1 MLDKLR
7 FMAERAVSMTHHW
20 PQQPAPDHPL
30 LTQVRALSPQQDRE
44 LACAVSMLW
53 DTLVDELGGV
63 DDLRA
68 RNDAEQTGFIRVMEA
83 AAQRIR
89 GTAPAEKTH
98 YALAPELMALYVD
111 ALRRAEHL
119 PLDQEIATVAAR
131 LCSRGAL
138 VRRAGGGQ
146 SGRADTNPVKKAA

>member
-30 LTQVRALSPQQDRE
+30 LTQIRGLSPQQDRE

-53 DTLVDELGGV
+53 DSFVDELGGV
-63 DDLRA
+63 DELRT
-68 RNDAEQTGFIRVMEA
+68 RDEAEQTGFIRVMQA

-89 GTAPAEKTH
+89 GTAPAGKAH

-119 PLDQEIATVAAR
+119 PLDQEIATAASR

-138 VRRAGGGQ
+138 VRRAGVGQ
-146 SGRADTNPVKKAA
+146 SGRADTNAAKKAA

>member
-30 LTQVRALSPQQDRE
+30 LTQIRGLSPQQDRE

-53 DTLVDELGGV
+53 DSFVDELGGV
-63 DDLRA
+63 DELRT
-68 RNDAEQTGFIRVMEA
+68 RDEAEQTGFIRVMQA

-89 GTAPAEKTH
+89 GTAPAGKAH

-119 PLDQEIATVAAR
+119 PLDQEIATVASR

-138 VRRAGGGQ
+138 VRRAGRGQ
-146 SGRADTNPVKKAA
+146 SSKADTTPVKSAA

>member
-1 MLDKLR
+1 MLEKLR
-7 FMAERAVSMTHHW
+7 SIAERAVSMSHQW
-20 PQQPAPDHPL
+20 PLQPAPEHPL
-30 LTQVRALSPQQDRE
+30 LTQVHALSPQQDRE

-53 DTLVDELGGV
+53 DNFVDELGGV
-63 DDLRA
+63 DELRA
-68 RNDAEQTGFIRVMEA
+68 RDEAEQTGFIRLMEA

-89 GTAPAEKTH
+89 GNAPAEKAH

-119 PLDQEIATVAAR
+119 PLDQEIATVVSR

-138 VRRAGGGQ
+138 VRRAGRGQ
-146 SGRADTNPVKKAA
+146 SSKADTTPVKSAA